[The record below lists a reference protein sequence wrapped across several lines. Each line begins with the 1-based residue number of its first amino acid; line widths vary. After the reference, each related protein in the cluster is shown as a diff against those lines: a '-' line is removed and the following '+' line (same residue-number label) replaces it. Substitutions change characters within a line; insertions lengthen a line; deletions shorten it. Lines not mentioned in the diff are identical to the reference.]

1 MRCPACQQE
10 THENAE
16 QCPCG
21 FSLAALDRVLGIP
34 PTLKSTVIDMV
45 SELTGGE
52 VRSLTAE
59 IERLERRFPQM
70 KFHVVVCTPPEK
82 TTLALYLFWLFN
94 RGGLNSAV
102 ERGGMNRTVMFG
114 LDPYNGNAAA
124 MAGYGL
130 EPFISE
136 ARLTSAMHSAF
147 ALLAADQVGKGI
159 EAFLGEMERQL
170 AEVAAMLPQ
179 GFGLGE
185 LEFES
190 LEQVED
196 LEQAK
201 VVAY

>member
-1 MRCPACQQE
+1 MRCPACQVE
-10 THENAE
+10 TQENAAE
-16 QCPCG
+16 CECG
-21 FSLAALDRVLGIP
+21 FSLAALDKVLGIP

-45 SELTGGE
+45 HELTGGE
-52 VRSLTAE
+52 IRSVTAE
-59 IERLERRFPQM
+59 VERLERRFPQM

-82 TTLALYLFWLFN
+82 VSLSLYLFWLFN

-114 LDPYNGNAAA
+114 LDPYNGQSAC
-124 MAGYGL
+124 MIGYGL
-130 EPFISE
+130 EPFVSD
-136 ARLTSAMHSAF
+136 ARITAALNAAF
-147 ALLAADQVGKGI
+147 APLAEDQVGKGI
-159 EAFLGEMERQL
+159 EAFLSEIERQL
-170 AEVAAMLPQ
+170 AEVAAVLPR

-190 LEQVED
+190 LEQVEE